1 MGDLI
6 TFSSSGLPRPSRVV
20 GFRGVEAI
28 SRPYRF
34 EIYLQFHS
42 EDGEIDFAEAVGD
55 PASLVIDRETDDI
68 PPFVLAGVLGDVDL
82 VHEYGG
88 RALVRVVLVPRLAR
102 LALSRH
108 SRIFTKKSV
117 PEAIRAILDDNG
129 LAGSY
134 EFRLTQSYEV
144 EEHIGQYRESDFD
157 FVSRWLEREGIA
169 YFFEHSEGGEKVVF
183 CDDKSY
189 PAEGM
194 GKPIRYFPQT
204 GQDRSAGASFRSFS
218 VNHGSMPAEV
228 KLRDYDYARPK
239 LDVSGAAAVTAKG
252 AGKFSLYGERFFSPD
267 DGARLARIRSEEFLA
282 RKSIIRATGTR
293 MHLRAGHTFDL
304 EEHPRVR
311 FNTKYLAIEVHHQ
324 GNQCAGDVHLKE
336 LIGLEHEDTYFVDVA
351 AIPATTQFRPE
362 SRTPWPRIYGFEN
375 GVVDGEGESEYAQ
388 IDEYGRYLVKFNFD
402 ENDSPSGAGSTYVRM
417 MQPHGGSIEGFHFPL
432 RKGTEVVLS
441 FLGGDPDR
449 PVISGV
455 VPNVLT
461 PSPVT
466 SGNHTK
472 NIIQTG
478 GRNRLELEDLAGL
491 QRVTLSTPYS
501 NSYIR
506 MGAPNDGHEFIAKTD
521 DNGLVS
527 IGKNYDNDV
536 GENWTV
542 TVKGD
547 ISITA
552 EGNLDI
558 KAEGDETNEWKNQTE
573 KVLGNKATLT
583 VGATEDL
590 KIATVLEVV
599 GGWKQELL
607 IGLKTEQLMGGK
619 VAFTWGMVRE
629 YYIGP
634 KFESIKGNKTE
645 SLTGNKSETH
655 VGNTKSTVTGKQTS
669 IHTGNS
675 NSRHTGNLDEFQ
687 LGNAK
692 SVLHGNS
699 EETHR
704 GNATSSHYGNAR
716 DTHIGNLTETHRGS
730 VTSNSTGFV
739 RETHNGQ
746 VVSKI
751 NGQILEIFNGPFAEV
766 KIASLERHSANVRL
780 SKMRTDIQNEA
791 NTLIRTGRF
800 VLL

>member
-1 MGDLI
+1 
-6 TFSSSGLPRPSRVV
+6 
-20 GFRGVEAI
+20 
-28 SRPYRF
+28 
-34 EIYLQFHS
+34 
-42 EDGEIDFAEAVGD
+42 
-55 PASLVIDRETDDI
+55 
-68 PPFVLAGVLGDVDL
+68 
-82 VHEYGG
+82 
-88 RALVRVVLVPRLAR
+88 VRVVLVPRFAR
-102 LALSRH
+102 LAHSRH
-108 SRIFTKKSV
+108 SRIFTKKSA
-117 PEAIRAILDDNG
+117 PDAIRAILDDNG

-157 FVSRWLEREGIA
+157 FVSRWLEREGIF
-169 YFFEHSEGGEKVVF
+169 YFFEHTDGGEKIVF

-189 PAEGM
+189 PTEGM
-194 GKPIRYFPQT
+194 GKPVRYFPQT
-204 GQDRSAGASFRSFS
+204 GADRSAGPSFRSFS
-218 VNHGSMPAEV
+218 MNHGSMPAEV
-228 KLRDYDYARPK
+228 LLRDYDYARPK
-239 LDVSGAAAVTAKG
+239 LDVSGSAAVTAKG

-267 DGARLARIRSEEFLA
+267 TGARLARIRSEEFLA
-282 RKSIIRATGTR
+282 RKSIARATGTR
-293 MHLRAGHTFDL
+293 LHMRAGHTFDL
-304 EEHPRVR
+304 EEHPRAR

-336 LIGLEHEDTYFVDVA
+336 LIGLEHEDTYFVEVA
-351 AIPATTQFRPE
+351 AIPASIQFRPE

-375 GVVDGEGESEYAQ
+375 GVVDGEAESEYAQ
-388 IDEYGRYLVKFNFD
+388 IDDYGRYLVRFNFD
-402 ENDSPSGAGSTYVRM
+402 ENDHPSGSGSTYVRM
-417 MQPHGGSIEGFHFPL
+417 MQPHGGSVEGFHFPL

-478 GRNRLELEDLAGL
+478 GRNRIELEDLAGS

-521 DNGLVS
+521 DNGLIG
-527 IGKNYDNDV
+527 IGKNLDTNV
-536 GENWTV
+536 GQNWNITVAENMEAKVEGNIEMTAV
-542 TVKGD
+542 GD
-547 ISITA
+547 AKVESENKVEIERNEKLSITGGA
-552 EGNLDI
+552 TMDI
-558 KAEGDETNEWKNQTE
+558 KGGVTAEFF
-573 KVLGNKATLT
+573 
-583 VGATEDL
+583 
-590 KIATVLEVV
+590 
-599 GGWKQELL
+599 GGWKQEL
-607 IGLKTEQLMGGK
+607 IVGLKTEQLLGGK
-619 VAFTWGMVRE
+619 FAFTAGMVRE

-634 KFESIKGNKTE
+634 KFESIKGTKTE
-645 SLTGNKSETH
+645 TLTGNKNETH

-669 IHTGNS
+669 IHTGNA

-704 GNATSSHYGNAR
+704 GNATTSHYGNAR
-716 DTHIGNLTETHRGS
+716 DTHIGSLTETHRGS
-730 VTSNSTGFV
+730 LTSNSTGFV